1 MPTALAISFV
11 DSAGALQ
18 ALELD
23 LFLAEQHTHQ
33 AQATEF
39 PIEMGA
45 VFADHV
51 IQRPDQLRLQV
62 LISDS
67 PLPSTVGV
75 EPESFRQQAEA
86 GMYLGRA
93 TGTYRQLVEIKESG
107 TPLVVAT
114 SVHVYEDMVLEE
126 VGLPVDAGTGDAALV
141 SLAFKRVERVGLR
154 TVAVPKIEKA
164 MPKVSK
170 GRQLPVP
177 ATARQDTLARAA
189 AKAAGYNPPG
199 GTP

>member
-23 LFLAEQHTHQ
+23 LFLAEQHQHQ

-39 PIEMGA
+39 PIETGA
-45 VFADHV
+45 VFSDHV
-51 IQRPDQLRLQV
+51 IQRPDQVRVQV

-67 PLPSTVGV
+67 PLPSTVGI

-93 TGTYRQLVEIKESG
+93 TGSYRQLVELKEAG
-107 TPLVVAT
+107 TPLIVTT

-126 VGLPVDAGTGDAALV
+126 VSLPVDATSGEAVLV
-141 SLAFKRVERVGLR
+141 TLSFRRVERVGLR
-154 TVAVPKIEKA
+154 TVAVPKVEKA
-164 MPKVSK
+164 AAKVSK

-177 ATARQDTLARAA
+177 ATGRALSA
-189 AKAAGYNPPG
+189 AKAAAQALSGAIP
-199 GTP
+199 